1 MEFPAGGEEV
11 VARLIR
17 EHLAQ
22 VRAAVEAMG
31 EGVQAL
37 LAGRPQ
43 EELEELARET
53 HQREGRADDV
63 RREAEQTLVEGA
75 LFAGRRRTLLK
86 LIDGADRLANAA
98 EAVMD
103 YLVLQG
109 VRLPELL
116 HPLVEEIV
124 EVTLAQT
131 RDLEACIGALLSGA
145 REAEQLAEAV
155 EHAEGRVDDLERRC
169 LTRVFATELPLAEKI
184 LIRDF
189 LGVLVEISDRAE
201 DLSDLVLAA
210 LAARPR

>member
-1 MEFPAGGEEV
+1 MAFLSGGEEA

-22 VRAAVEAMG
+22 VRAAVESMG
-31 EGVQAL
+31 EGVRAL
-37 LAGRPQ
+37 LAGRPAA
-43 EELEELARET
+43 ELKELARET
-53 HQREGRADDV
+53 HLREGRADDV
-63 RREAEQTLVEGA
+63 RREAEQALVEGA
-75 LFAGRRRTLLK
+75 LFAGSRRTLLK

-98 EAVMD
+98 EATMD
-103 YLVLQG
+103 YLTLQG

-124 EVTLAQT
+124 EVTLAQVG
-131 RDLEACIGALLSGA
+131 DVEACIGALLAGEP
-145 REAEQLAEAV
+145 EAERLAEAV

-169 LTRVFATELPLAEKI
+169 VTRLFATDLSLAEKL

-189 LGVLVEISDRAE
+189 LAMLVEISDRAE

-210 LAARPR
+210 LAARR